1 VGFRSWVFFVFF
13 TAHCCSVAI
22 AGVSVRLC
30 IFFVGLPG
38 RFCDVNQTLGQGLLA
53 CFHRTS

>member
-1 VGFRSWVFFVFF
+1 VGFRSWVSFVFF
-13 TAHCCSVAI
+13 TAHYCSVAI

-38 RFCDVNQTLGQGLLA
+38 RFCDVNQTLGQGLRA